1 MKRVGIYLESKN
13 IYMLTGR
20 DFHWRKKKKTDCL
33 IKIEK
38 GNFKV
43 RSALELV

>member
-20 DFHWRKKKKTDCL
+20 DFHWRKKKTDCL

-38 GNFKV
+38 GNF
-43 RSALELV
+43 